1 MTRPATKTGGILAI
15 ALCLL
20 IANAAFGQSLSDLYR
35 ITDGV
40 FGSHVEY
47 HPIKIPQGK
56 EALLAHLQGPG
67 KVTYFYITDDSQGKF
82 YPGLALEVFWDD
94 EKEPSIHVPLAD
106 FFGAIGGKTIDY
118 QSAPMQI
125 NHFCYM
131 CYLPMPFSRQARFVL
146 ANDGDKDYSRNV
158 AYGIDYERGA
168 QFAGEK
174 SRLHCQWH
182 RSNPTESAIHPI
194 LEVQGRGHYVGN
206 FLQVHSKYRGWWGEG
221 DTIFSID
228 GKTMTHTPGTEDEYG
243 SCWGFEHT
251 YSYLDSGY
259 LLMEKEDHRMYRW
272 YRANPVRF
280 QQSLKVEIQNQRYE
294 KVQIPSRDDYTSV
307 AFWYQEEPH
316 RAFKLPPFAERV
328 APSKAGE
335 YGK

>member
-1 MTRPATKTGGILAI
+1 M
-15 ALCLL
+15 
-20 IANAAFGQSLSDLYR
+20 
-35 ITDGV
+35 
-40 FGSHVEY
+40 
-47 HPIKIPQGK
+47 
-56 EALLAHLQGPG
+56 
-67 KVTYFYITDDSQGKF
+67 
-82 YPGLALEVFWDD
+82 
-94 EKEPSIHVPLAD
+94 PLAD

-131 CYLPMPFSRQARFVL
+131 CYLPMPFSRRARFVL

-182 RSNPTESAIHPI
+182 RSNPTESASIRSWRFKAGATTWATSSRSI
-194 LEVQGRGHYVGN
+194 RGIAAGGARATR
-206 FLQVHSKYRGWWGEG
+206 SS
-221 DTIFSID
+221 SID

-259 LLMEKEDHRMYRW
+259 LLMDKEDHRMYRW

-280 QQSLKVEIQNQRYE
+280 QQSLKVEIQNQRYDGDG
-294 KVQIPSRDDYTSV
+294 KRR
-307 AFWYQEEPH
+307 AH
-316 RAFKLPPFAERV
+316 RLAQFAGDPQRSS
-328 APSKAGE
+328 PLG
-335 YGK
+335 